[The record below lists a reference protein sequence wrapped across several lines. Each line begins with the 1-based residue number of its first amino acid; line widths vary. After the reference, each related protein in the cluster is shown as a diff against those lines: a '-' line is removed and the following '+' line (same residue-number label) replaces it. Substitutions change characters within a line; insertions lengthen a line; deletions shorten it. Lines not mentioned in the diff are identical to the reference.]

1 MRRLSVAVIASV
13 ITSTLAASSAL
24 AQGEYALRTAFEGK
38 TVTVKLDMPGTS
50 RGVDVYPQEA
60 IPVSFRDVAD
70 RTKDFTVALKMGQ
83 QVMVTKIV
91 VKRDLIEFQLGGGG
105 YGTLFDNA
113 GSNISASQAG
123 ESQRER
129 ALRDSVKTAPN
140 AAKKKAFEREL
151 NDTRSARERENT
163 QARAQAAQ
171 ANELREVNLRAK
183 RSVSGSRFNIR
194 YKPAVPSDA
203 MTPAGVMQALAAYID
218 FPGVAITNAPMAAD
232 NAGSRPADNAGS
244 RPAAGGSALASV
256 RQGLLLAAVEALLGP
271 ANTASESK
279 EGVLTLMKRSYIHD
293 GKKVV
298 ASFVNGVLIDY
309 AIGPI

>member
-1 MRRLSVAVIASV
+1 MRRLSIAVIASV
-13 ITSTLAASSAL
+13 ITSALAASSAL

-113 GSNISASQAG
+113 GSDISASEAG

-151 NDTRSARERENT
+151 NDTRAARERENT

-171 ANELREVNLRAK
+171 ANELREVNLRSK

-203 MTPAGVMQALAAYID
+203 MTPEGVMQALAAYVD
-218 FPGVAITNAPMAAD
+218 FPGASMTNAPTAA
-232 NAGSRPADNAGS
+232 GNAGS

-256 RQGLLLAAVEALLGP
+256 RQGLLLAEVEALLGP

-279 EGVLTLMKRSYIHD
+279 EGVLTLMKRSYIRD
-293 GKKVV
+293 GKKVL

>member
-1 MRRLSVAVIASV
+1 MRRLSVAIIASV

-24 AQGEYALRTAFEGK
+24 AQGEAALRAAFEGK

-70 RTKDFTVALKMGQ
+70 RTKDFTVSLKMGQ

-105 YGTLFDNA
+105 YGTLGDNA
-113 GSNISASQAG
+113 GSDIWASQAG
-123 ESQRER
+123 ESKQER

-140 AAKKKAFEREL
+140 SEKKKAFERAL
-151 NDTRSARERENT
+151 NDIRSARERENT

-194 YKPAVPSDA
+194 YRPAVPSDA
-203 MTPAGVMQALAAYID
+203 MTPAGVMQALATYVD
-218 FPGVAITNAPMAAD
+218 FPGVAMTSAPMAA
-232 NAGSRPADNAGS
+232 GS
-244 RPAAGGSALASV
+244 SALASV
-256 RQGLLLAAVEALLGP
+256 RQGLLLAEVEALLGP
-271 ANTASESK
+271 ANTAGESK

>member
-13 ITSTLAASSAL
+13 ITSTLPASSAL

-113 GSNISASQAG
+113 GSDISASQAG

-171 ANELREVNLRAK
+171 ANELREVNLRSK

-203 MTPAGVMQALAAYID
+203 MTPAGVMQALATYVD
-218 FPGVAITNAPMAAD
+218 FPGVAMTSAPMAAD
-232 NAGSRPADNAGS
+232 NAGSQ
-244 RPAAGGSALASV
+244 PAAGGSALASV
-256 RQGLLLAAVEALLGP
+256 RQGLLLAEVEALLGP

-279 EGVLTLMKRSYIHD
+279 EGVLTLMKRSYIRD

>member
-113 GSNISASQAG
+113 GSDISASQAG

-151 NDTRSARERENT
+151 NDTRAARERENT

-171 ANELREVNLRAK
+171 ANELREVNLRSK

-203 MTPAGVMQALAAYID
+203 MTPEGVMQALAAYVD
-218 FPGVAITNAPMAAD
+218 FPGASMTNAPTAAG
-232 NAGSRPADNAGS
+232 NAGNAGS

-256 RQGLLLAAVEALLGP
+256 RQGLLLADVEALLGP

-279 EGVLTLMKRSYIHD
+279 EGVLTLMKRSYIRD

>member
-113 GSNISASQAG
+113 GSDISASQAG

-129 ALRDSVKTAPN
+129 ALRDSVKKAPN

-171 ANELREVNLRAK
+171 ANELREVNLRSK

-218 FPGVAITNAPMAAD
+218 FPGVAMTSAPMAAD
-232 NAGSRPADNAGS
+232 NAGSQ
-244 RPAAGGSALASV
+244 PAAGGSALASV
-256 RQGLLLAAVEALLGP
+256 RQGLLLADVEALLGP

>member
-70 RTKDFTVALKMGQ
+70 RTKDFTVSLKMGQ

-105 YGTLFDNA
+105 YGTLFDNT
-113 GSNISASQAG
+113 GSNISASEAG

-151 NDTRSARERENT
+151 NDTRAARERENT

-194 YKPAVPSDA
+194 YKPNVPSDA
-203 MTPAGVMQALAAYID
+203 MTPEGVMQALAAYVD
-218 FPGVAITNAPMAAD
+218 FPGAPMTNAPMAAG
-232 NAGSRPADNAGS
+232 NAGSQ
-244 RPAAGGSALASV
+244 PAAGGSVLASV
-256 RQGLLLAAVEALLGP
+256 RQGLLLAEVEALLGP

-279 EGVLTLMKRSYIHD
+279 EGVLTLMKRSYIRD

>member
-113 GSNISASQAG
+113 GSDISASQAG

-171 ANELREVNLRAK
+171 ANELREVNLRSK

-218 FPGVAITNAPMAAD
+218 FPGVAMTSAPMVT
-232 NAGSRPADNAGS
+232 SRI
-244 RPAAGGSALASV
+244 RP
-256 RQGLLLAAVEALLGP
+256 P
-271 ANTASESK
+271 
-279 EGVLTLMKRSYIHD
+279 
-293 GKKVV
+293 
-298 ASFVNGVLIDY
+298 
-309 AIGPI
+309 

>member
-1 MRRLSVAVIASV
+1 MRRLSVAVIALALS
-13 ITSTLAASSAL
+13 STMAASSAF
-24 AQGEYALRTAFEGK
+24 AQGEPALRAAFEGK

-70 RTKDFTVALKMGQ
+70 RTKDYTVSLKMGQ

-105 YGTLFDNA
+105 YGTLGDNA
-113 GSNISASQAG
+113 GSEISAPQAS
-123 ESQRER
+123 ESQQER
-129 ALRDSVKTAPN
+129 ALRDSIRTASN
-140 AAKKKAFEREL
+140 AQKKRAFEREL
-151 NDTRSARERENT
+151 NDMRSARERENT

-171 ANELREVNLRAK
+171 ANELREANLRSK

-203 MTPAGVMQALAAYID
+203 MTPAGVMQALAAYVD
-218 FPGVAITNAPMAAD
+218 FSGAAITNALVPS
-232 NAGSRPADNAGS
+232 GSASS
-244 RPAAGGSALASV
+244 RPAAGSNALASV
-256 RQGLLLAAVEALLGP
+256 RLGLLLAEVEALLGP

-279 EGVLTLMKRSYIHD
+279 EGVLTLMKRSYISD
-293 GKKVV
+293 DKKLV

-309 AIGPI
+309 AIGPM

>member
-1 MRRLSVAVIASV
+1 MRRLSVVVIASV

-24 AQGEYALRTAFEGK
+24 AQGENALRAAFEGK

-60 IPVSFRDVAD
+60 IPVSFRVVAD
-70 RTKDFTVALKMGQ
+70 RTKDFTVSLKMGQ

-105 YGTLFDNA
+105 YGTLGDNA
-113 GSNISASQAG
+113 GSDIWASTAG
-123 ESQRER
+123 ESKQER

-140 AAKKKAFEREL
+140 AAKKKTFEREL
-151 NDTRSARERENT
+151 NDLRSARERENT

-203 MTPAGVMQALAAYID
+203 MTPAGVMQALAAYVD
-218 FPGVAITNAPMAAD
+218 FPDASMTNAPIAA
-232 NAGSRPADNAGS
+232 GNAGS
-244 RPAAGGSALASV
+244 RPAADGSALASV
-256 RQGLLLAAVEALLGP
+256 RQGLLLTEVEALLGP

-279 EGVLTLMKRSYIHD
+279 EGVLTLMKRSYIRD